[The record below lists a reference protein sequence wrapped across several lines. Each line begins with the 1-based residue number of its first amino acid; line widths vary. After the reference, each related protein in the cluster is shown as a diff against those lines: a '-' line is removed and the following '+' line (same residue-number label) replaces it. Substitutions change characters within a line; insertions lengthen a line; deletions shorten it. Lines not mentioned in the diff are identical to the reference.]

1 MSRSIL
7 WFGLTLSIVML
18 GFGLLNFNNAK
29 PLVFL
34 FWIIIGV
41 GAAYKLFG
49 KKSGTQPAR

>member
-1 MSRSIL
+1 MI
-7 WFGLTLSIVML
+7 LSIVML
-18 GFGLLNFNNAK
+18 GFGVLNFNNAK